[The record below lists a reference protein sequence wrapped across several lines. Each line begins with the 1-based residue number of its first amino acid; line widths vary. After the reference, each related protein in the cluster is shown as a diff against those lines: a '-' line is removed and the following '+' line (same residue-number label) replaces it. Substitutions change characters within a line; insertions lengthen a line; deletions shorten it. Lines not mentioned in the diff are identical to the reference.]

1 MISKDKTLYSFLLNI
16 LVDENCSSAQLITSQ
31 DVSSLLKRIEKINLK
46 SINVDPEI
54 IDVNDC
60 NDDIFIVLDDVVLSE
75 SDIGTIKNLLS
86 QKIVIFTNFKKDKNI
101 DDVMLRLGFQ
111 TELRDSKNKLKCFS
125 YNLKTYNNKRSWNNA
140 EGWANP
146 ENFDKFRW

>member
-1 MISKDKTLYSFLLNI
+1 MLRQNYFFYIFPNNCGVNNCISIELNISKLISFSFFDI
-16 LVDENCSSAQLITSQ
+16 Y
-31 DVSSLLKRIEKINLK
+31 
-46 SINVDPEI
+46 
-54 IDVNDC
+54 C

-86 QKIVIFTNFKKDKNI
+86 QKIVIFTSFKKDKNN